1 MAVNPVLIDV
11 KAKNS
16 AAPVLNQL
24 NQQLKKTEKQGK
36 AVDRQFRIVRGGMGQ
51 MGHQV
56 QDIAVMLQSGQ
67 NPFIII
73 GQQGSQIAS
82 LFGPQGAVVG
92 AFLAVTAAIATS
104 MLPSLFKTSQAMK
117 DAAEQSKRLYEN
129 FDELDDSLKAIALRQ
144 AANEIKDLEE
154 GIDNASVGFV
164 TYAKTLFAAA
174 VGLRS
179 FESATNDLAL
189 ESIRLLEVNAKAA
202 QNITDIK
209 KKTDERT
216 DATQSLL
223 DKLKEEHVTLG
234 MTNVQ
239 LAEYNAQ
246 QAGATQGDIDR
257 AKSLQALIDEKQREL
272 EIEEAIEKL
281 NLEKDKNAK
290 KQIERDA
297 KELKR
302 TKTNLDKKI
311 TQIRDGLLAEELLIA
326 TQYNRQREIIKES
339 FDLQVIDR
347 GQFIALMA
355 ALDADEIAKRDER
368 FLEQEAKLQSHMEK
382 ETQIR
387 QRAADEARRIE
398 EAKQRVQDQAL
409 AGAEAM
415 TGQMGDLLGKQSAAG
430 KAAFAVQKALAVA
443 QIIVDTERAAL
454 AAGAQAASVGGIMGF
469 LASAQGIRAVGYAS
483 AAMVA
488 SQAVASFEGG
498 GFTGKGSR
506 SGGLDG
512 KGGFAAI
519 LHPNETVVDHT
530 KGQGANAVVVN
541 QTINVTTGVQS
552 TVRAEIVQLM
562 PQIAQAAKGAVAD
575 ARVRG
580 GNFSKAMV
588 GA

>member
-16 AAPVLNQL
+16 AGPVLNQL
-24 NQQLKKTEKQGK
+24 NNQLKRTEKQGK
-36 AVDRQFRIVRGGMGQ
+36 AVERQFRIVRGGMGQ

-92 AFLAVTAAIATS
+92 AFLAVGAAIATS

-117 DAAEQSKRLYEN
+117 DANEQSKRLFES
-129 FDELDDSLKAIALRQ
+129 FDELDGKLRDIALRQ
-144 AANEIKDLEE
+144 AANEIKELEQ
-154 GIDNASVGFV
+154 GIADSGVGFV
-164 TYAKTLFAAA
+164 TYAKTIFAATL
-174 VGLRS
+174 GLRS
-179 FESATNDLAL
+179 MLGAQQELAAAAL
-189 ESIRLLEVNAKAA
+189 RVSDVNEKARSM
-202 QNITDIK
+202 IVDIK
-209 KKTDERT
+209 KKTDDRT
-216 DATQSLL
+216 DATESLME
-223 DKLKEEHVTLG
+223 KLEEELATIG

-239 LAEYNAQ
+239 LAMYNAK
-246 QAGATQGDIDR
+246 QAGATQADIAR
-257 AKSLQALIDEKQREL
+257 AGAIQGLIDSKQQELDLEKQ
-272 EIEEAIEKL
+272 IEKL
-281 NLEKDKNAK
+281 TLEKDKRAK
-290 KQIERDA
+290 KDAERKQ
-297 KELKR
+297 KELSR
-302 TKTNLDKKI
+302 TKESLSKNI
-311 TQIRDGLLAEELLIA
+311 TQIKDSMLQEEELIA
-326 TQYNRQREIIKES
+326 TQYNRQREIIKQA
-339 FDLQVIDR
+339 FDLRVIDR
-347 GQFIALMA
+347 TQFIELMA
-355 ALDADEIAKRDER
+355 ALNADEDAKMAER
-368 FLEQEAKLQSHMEK
+368 FAEQEAKLQSHMEK

-409 AGAEAM
+409 AGAEGM
-415 TGQMGDLLGKQSAAG
+415 TGQMATLFGKQTAAG

-443 QIIVDTERAAL
+443 QILVDTERAAI
-454 AAGAQAASVGGIMGF
+454 AAGAQASSVGGIAGF

-488 SQAVASFEGG
+488 AQAVASFEGG
-498 GFTGKGSR
+498 GFTGRGSR

-519 LHPNETVVDHT
+519 LHPNETVIDHT
-530 KGQGANAVVVN
+530 KGQAANGVVVN

-562 PQIAQAAKGAVAD
+562 PQIAEAAKGAVAD

-580 GNFSKAMV
+580 GNFSRAMV

>member
-16 AAPVLNQL
+16 AGPVLNQL
-24 NQQLKKTEKQGK
+24 NNQLKRTEKQGK
-36 AVDRQFRIVRGGMGQ
+36 AVERQFRIVRGGMGQ

-92 AFLAVTAAIATS
+92 AFLAVGAAIATS

-117 DAAEQSKRLYEN
+117 DANEQSKRLFES
-129 FDELDDSLKAIALRQ
+129 FDELDGKLRDIALRQ
-144 AANEIKDLEE
+144 AANEIKELEQ
-154 GIDNASVGFV
+154 GIADSGVGFV
-164 TYAKTLFAAA
+164 TYAKTIFAATL
-174 VGLRS
+174 GLRS
-179 FESATNDLAL
+179 MLGAQQDLSAAAL
-189 ESIRLLEVNAKAA
+189 RVSDINEKARSM
-202 QNITDIK
+202 ILDIK
-209 KKTDERT
+209 KKTDDRT
-216 DATQSLL
+216 DATESLIE
-223 DKLKEEHVTLG
+223 KLEEELATIG

-239 LAEYNAQ
+239 LAMYNAK
-246 QAGATQGDIDR
+246 QAGATEADIARAGAIQG
-257 AKSLQALIDEKQREL
+257 LIDSKQQELDLEKQ
-272 EIEEAIEKL
+272 IEKL
-281 NLEKDKNAK
+281 TLEKDKRAK
-290 KQIERDA
+290 KDAERKQ
-297 KELKR
+297 KELSR
-302 TKTNLDKKI
+302 TKESLSKNI
-311 TQIRDGLLAEELLIA
+311 TQIKDSMLQEEELIA
-326 TQYNRQREIIKES
+326 TQYNRQREIIKQA
-339 FDLQVIDR
+339 FDLRVIDR
-347 GQFIALMA
+347 TQFIELMA
-355 ALDADEIAKRDER
+355 ALNADEDAKMAER
-368 FLEQEAKLQSHMEK
+368 FAEQEAKLQSHMEK

-409 AGAEAM
+409 SGAEGM
-415 TGQMGDLLGKQSAAG
+415 TGQMATLFGKQTAAG

-443 QIIVDTERAAL
+443 QILVDTERAAI
-454 AAGAQAASVGGIMGF
+454 AAGAQASSVGGIAGF

-488 SQAVASFEGG
+488 AQAVASFEGG
-498 GFTGKGSR
+498 GFTGRGSR

-519 LHPNETVVDHT
+519 LHPNETVIDHT
-530 KGQGANAVVVN
+530 KGQAANGVVVN

-562 PQIAQAAKGAVAD
+562 PQIAEAAKGAVAD

-580 GNFSKAMV
+580 GNFSRAMV

>member
-24 NQQLKKTEKQGK
+24 NHQLKKTEKQGK

-117 DAAEQSKRLYEN
+117 DAAEQSKRLYES

-164 TYAKTLFAAA
+164 TYAKTMFAAA

-189 ESIRLLEVNAKAA
+189 ESIRLLEVNAKAK
-202 QNITDIK
+202 QNIIDIN

-216 DATQSLL
+216 DATESLL
-223 DKLKEEHVTLG
+223 DKLKEELVTLG

-239 LAEYNAQ
+239 LVEYNAQ
-246 QAGATQGDIDR
+246 QAGAIQGDIDR

-272 EIEEAIEKL
+272 DIEEAIEKL
-281 NLEKDKNAK
+281 NLEKDKNTK
-290 KQIERDA
+290 KQIEREA

-302 TKTNLDKKI
+302 TKANLDKQI

-326 TQYNRQREIIKES
+326 TQYDRQREIIKES
-339 FDLQVIDR
+339 YDLRVIDR

-415 TGQMGDLLGKQSAAG
+415 TGEMADLLGKQSAAG

-443 QIIVDTERAAL
+443 QIIVDTERAAN
-454 AAGAQAASVGGIMGF
+454 AAGAYASGGGIMAF
-469 LASAQGIRAVGYAS
+469 LASSQGVRAVGYAS

-530 KGQGANAVVVN
+530 KAQGANGVVVN

>member
-24 NQQLKKTEKQGK
+24 NHQLKKTEKQGK

-129 FDELDDSLKAIALRQ
+129 FDELDDSLKQIALRQ

-189 ESIRLLEVNAKAA
+189 ESIRLLEVNAKAK
-202 QNITDIK
+202 QNIIDIN

-216 DATQSLL
+216 DATESLL
-223 DKLKEEHVTLG
+223 DKLKEELVTLG

-246 QAGATQGDIDR
+246 QAGAIQGDIDR

-272 EIEEAIEKL
+272 DIEEAIEKL
-281 NLEKDKNAK
+281 NLEKDKNTK
-290 KQIERDA
+290 KKIEREA

-302 TKTNLDKKI
+302 TKANLDKQI

-326 TQYNRQREIIKES
+326 TQYDRQREIIKKS
-339 FDLQVIDR
+339 YDLQVIDK

-368 FLEQEAKLQSHMEK
+368 FLEQEAKLQSHMDK

-409 AGAEAM
+409 SSAESM
-415 TGQMGDLLGKQSAAG
+415 TGQMADLLGKQSAAG

-443 QIIVDTERAAL
+443 QIIVDTERAAN
-454 AAGAQAASVGGIMGF
+454 AAGAYASGGGIMAF
-469 LASAQGIRAVGYAS
+469 LASSQGIRAVGYAS

-488 SQAVASFEGG
+488 ATSVSSFEGG

-530 KGQGANAVVVN
+530 KGQGANGVVVN

>member
-24 NQQLKKTEKQGK
+24 NHQLKKTEKQGK

-117 DAAEQSKRLYEN
+117 DAAEQSKRLYES

-164 TYAKTLFAAA
+164 TYAKTMFAAA
-174 VGLRS
+174 VGIRS

-189 ESIRLLEVNAKAA
+189 ESIRLLEVNAKAK
-202 QNITDIK
+202 QNIIDIN

-216 DATQSLL
+216 DATESLL
-223 DKLKEEHVTLG
+223 DKLKEELVTLG

-272 EIEEAIEKL
+272 DIEEAIEKL
-281 NLEKDKNAK
+281 NLEKDKNTK
-290 KQIERDA
+290 KQIEREA

-302 TKTNLDKKI
+302 TKANLDKQI

-326 TQYNRQREIIKES
+326 TQYDRQREIIKES
-339 FDLQVIDR
+339 YDLRVMDR

-415 TGQMGDLLGKQSAAG
+415 TGEMADLLGKQSAAG

-443 QIIVDTERAAL
+443 SIIVDTERAAN
-454 AAGAQAASVGGIMGF
+454 AAGAYASGGGIMAF
-469 LASAQGIRAVGYAS
+469 LASSQGVRAVGYAS

-530 KGQGANAVVVN
+530 KAQGANGVVVN

>member
-16 AAPVLNQL
+16 AGPVLNQL
-24 NQQLKKTEKQGK
+24 NNQLKRTEKQGK
-36 AVDRQFRIVRGGMGQ
+36 AVERQFRIVRGGMGQ

-117 DAAEQSKRLYEN
+117 DANEQSKRLFDS
-129 FDELDDSLKAIALRQ
+129 FDELDGKLRDIALRQ
-144 AANEIKDLEE
+144 AANEIKELEK
-154 GIDNASVGFV
+154 GIADSGVGFV
-164 TYAKTLFAAA
+164 TYAKTIFAATL
-174 VGLRS
+174 GLRGMLG
-179 FESATNDLAL
+179 AQQDLAAAAL
-189 ESIRLLEVNAKAA
+189 RVSDINEKARSM
-202 QNITDIK
+202 IVDIK
-209 KKTDERT
+209 KKTDDRT
-216 DATQSLL
+216 DATESLIE
-223 DKLKEEHVTLG
+223 KLEEELETIG

-239 LAEYNAQ
+239 LAMYNAK
-246 QAGATQGDIDR
+246 QAGATEADIARAGAIQG
-257 AKSLQALIDEKQREL
+257 LIDSKQQELDLEKQ
-272 EIEEAIEKL
+272 IEKL
-281 NLEKDKNAK
+281 TLEKDERLK
-290 KQIERDA
+290 KDA
-297 KELKR
+297 EIKRKELR
-302 TKTNLDKKI
+302 ITKDSLSKKI
-311 TQIRDGLLAEELLIA
+311 TQIKDSMLQEEELIA
-326 TQYNRQREIIKES
+326 TQYNRQREIIKEA
-339 FDLQVIDR
+339 FDLRVIDR
-347 GQFIALMA
+347 TQFIELMA
-355 ALDADEIAKRDER
+355 ALNADEDAKMAER
-368 FLEQEAKLQSHMEK
+368 FAEQEAKLQSHMEK

-409 AGAEAM
+409 AGAEGM
-415 TGQMGDLLGKQSAAG
+415 TGQMATLFGKQTAAG

-443 QIIVDTERAAL
+443 QILVDTERAAI
-454 AAGAQAASVGGIMGF
+454 AAGAQASSVGGIAGF

-483 AAMVA
+483 AALVA
-488 SQAVASFEGG
+488 AQAVASFEGG
-498 GFTGKGSR
+498 GFTGRGSR
-506 SGGLDG
+506 SGGVDG

-519 LHPNETVVDHT
+519 LHPNETVIDHT
-530 KGQGANAVVVN
+530 KGQAANGVVVN

-562 PQIAQAAKGAVAD
+562 PQIAEAAKGAVAD

-580 GNFSKAMV
+580 GNFSRAMV

>member
-189 ESIRLLEVNAKAA
+189 ESIRLLEVNAKAK
-202 QNITDIK
+202 QNIIDIN

-216 DATQSLL
+216 DATESLL
-223 DKLKEEHVTLG
+223 DKLKEELVTLG

-246 QAGATQGDIDR
+246 QAGAIQGDIDR

-272 EIEEAIEKL
+272 DIEEAIEKL
-281 NLEKDKNAK
+281 NLEKDKNTK
-290 KQIERDA
+290 KKIEREA

-302 TKTNLDKKI
+302 TKANLDKQI

-326 TQYNRQREIIKES
+326 TQYDRQREIIKKS
-339 FDLQVIDR
+339 YDLQVIDK

-368 FLEQEAKLQSHMEK
+368 FLEQEAKLQSHMDK

-409 AGAEAM
+409 SSAESM
-415 TGQMGDLLGKQSAAG
+415 TGQMADLLGKQSAAG

-443 QIIVDTERAAL
+443 QIIVDTERAAN
-454 AAGAQAASVGGIMGF
+454 AAGAYASGGGIMAF
-469 LASAQGIRAVGYAS
+469 LASSQGIRAVGYAS

-488 SQAVASFEGG
+488 ATSVSSFEGG

-530 KGQGANAVVVN
+530 KGQGANGVVVN

>member
-16 AAPVLNQL
+16 AGPVLNQL
-24 NQQLKKTEKQGK
+24 NNQLKRTEKQGK
-36 AVDRQFRIVRGGMGQ
+36 AVERQFRIVRGGMGQ

-92 AFLAVTAAIATS
+92 AFLAVGAAIATS

-117 DAAEQSKRLYEN
+117 DANEQSKRLFES
-129 FDELDDSLKAIALRQ
+129 FDELDGKLRDIALRQ
-144 AANEIKDLEE
+144 AANEIKELEQ
-154 GIDNASVGFV
+154 GIADSGVGFV
-164 TYAKTLFAAA
+164 TYAKTIFAATL
-174 VGLRS
+174 GLRS
-179 FESATNDLAL
+179 MLGAQQDLSAAAL
-189 ESIRLLEVNAKAA
+189 RVSDINEKARSM
-202 QNITDIK
+202 ILDIK
-209 KKTDERT
+209 KKTDDRT
-216 DATQSLL
+216 DATESLIE
-223 DKLKEEHVTLG
+223 KLEEELATIG

-239 LAEYNAQ
+239 LAMYNAKQ
-246 QAGATQGDIDR
+246 ARATEADIARAGAIQG
-257 AKSLQALIDEKQREL
+257 LIDSKQQELDLEKQ
-272 EIEEAIEKL
+272 IEKL
-281 NLEKDKNAK
+281 TLEKDKRAK
-290 KQIERDA
+290 KDAERKQ
-297 KELKR
+297 KELSR
-302 TKTNLDKKI
+302 TKESLSKNI
-311 TQIRDGLLAEELLIA
+311 TQIKDSMLQEEELIA
-326 TQYNRQREIIKES
+326 TQYNRQREIIKQA
-339 FDLQVIDR
+339 FDLRVIDR
-347 GQFIALMA
+347 TQFIELMA
-355 ALDADEIAKRDER
+355 ALNADEDAKMAER
-368 FLEQEAKLQSHMEK
+368 FAEQEAKLQSHMEK

-409 AGAEAM
+409 SGAEGM
-415 TGQMGDLLGKQSAAG
+415 TGQMATLFGKQTAAG

-443 QIIVDTERAAL
+443 QILVDTERAAI
-454 AAGAQAASVGGIMGF
+454 AAGAQASSVGGIAGF

-488 SQAVASFEGG
+488 AQAVASFEGG
-498 GFTGKGSR
+498 GFTGRGSR

-519 LHPNETVVDHT
+519 LHPNETVIDHT
-530 KGQGANAVVVN
+530 KGQAANGVVVN

-562 PQIAQAAKGAVAD
+562 PQIAEAAKGAVAD

-580 GNFSKAMV
+580 GNFSRAMV

>member
-1 MAVNPVLIDV
+1 MAVKPVLIDV

-16 AAPVLNQL
+16 AGPVLNQL
-24 NQQLKKTEKQGK
+24 NNQLKRTEKQGK
-36 AVDRQFRIVRGGMGQ
+36 AVERQFRIVRGGMGQ

-92 AFLAVTAAIATS
+92 AFLAVGAAIATS

-117 DAAEQSKRLYEN
+117 DANEQSKRLFES
-129 FDELDDSLKAIALRQ
+129 FDELDGKLRDIALRQ
-144 AANEIKDLEE
+144 AANEIKELEQ
-154 GIDNASVGFV
+154 GIADSGVGFV
-164 TYAKTLFAAA
+164 TYAKTIFAATL
-174 VGLRS
+174 GLRS
-179 FESATNDLAL
+179 MLGAQQELAAAAL
-189 ESIRLLEVNAKAA
+189 RVSDVNEKARSM
-202 QNITDIK
+202 IVDIK
-209 KKTDERT
+209 KKTDDRT
-216 DATQSLL
+216 DATESLME
-223 DKLKEEHVTLG
+223 KLEEELATIG

-239 LAEYNAQ
+239 LAMYNAK
-246 QAGATQGDIDR
+246 QAGATQADIAR
-257 AKSLQALIDEKQREL
+257 AGAIQGLIDSKQQELDLEKQ
-272 EIEEAIEKL
+272 IEKL
-281 NLEKDKNAK
+281 TLEKDKRAK
-290 KQIERDA
+290 KDAERKQ
-297 KELKR
+297 KELSR
-302 TKTNLDKKI
+302 TKESLSKNI
-311 TQIRDGLLAEELLIA
+311 TQIKDSMLQEEELIA
-326 TQYNRQREIIKES
+326 TQYNRQREIIKQA
-339 FDLQVIDR
+339 FDLRVIDR
-347 GQFIALMA
+347 TQFIELMA
-355 ALDADEIAKRDER
+355 ALNADEDAKMAER
-368 FLEQEAKLQSHMEK
+368 FAEQEAKLQSHMEK

-409 AGAEAM
+409 AGAEGLA
-415 TGQMGDLLGKQSAAG
+415 GQMATLFGKQTAAG

-443 QIIVDTERAAL
+443 QILVDTERAAI
-454 AAGAQAASVGGIMGF
+454 AAGAQASSVGGIAGF

-488 SQAVASFEGG
+488 AQAVASFEGG
-498 GFTGKGSR
+498 GFTGRGSR

-519 LHPNETVVDHT
+519 LHPNETVIDHT
-530 KGQGANAVVVN
+530 KGQAANGVVVN

-562 PQIAQAAKGAVAD
+562 PQIAEAAKGAVAD

-580 GNFSKAMV
+580 GNFSRAMV

>member
-24 NQQLKKTEKQGK
+24 NHQLKKTEKQGK

-129 FDELDDSLKAIALRQ
+129 FDELDDSLKQIALRQ

-189 ESIRLLEVNAKAA
+189 ESIRLLEVNAKAK
-202 QNITDIK
+202 QNIIDIN

-216 DATQSLL
+216 DATESLL
-223 DKLKEEHVTLG
+223 DKLKEELVTLG

-246 QAGATQGDIDR
+246 QAGAIQGDIDR

-272 EIEEAIEKL
+272 DIEEAIEKL
-281 NLEKDKNAK
+281 NLEKDKNTK
-290 KQIERDA
+290 KKIEREA

-302 TKTNLDKKI
+302 TKANLDKQI

-326 TQYNRQREIIKES
+326 TQYDRQREIIKKS
-339 FDLQVIDR
+339 YDLQVIDK

-454 AAGAQAASVGGIMGF
+454 AAGAQAAGVGGIMGF

-530 KGQGANAVVVN
+530 KAQGANGVVVN

>member
-16 AAPVLNQL
+16 AGPVLNQL
-24 NQQLKKTEKQGK
+24 NNQLKRTEKQGK
-36 AVDRQFRIVRGGMGQ
+36 AVERQFRIVRGGMGQ

-92 AFLAVTAAIATS
+92 AFLAVGAAIATS

-117 DAAEQSKRLYEN
+117 DANEQSKRLFES
-129 FDELDDSLKAIALRQ
+129 FDELDGKLRDIALRQ
-144 AANEIKDLEE
+144 AANEIKELEQ
-154 GIDNASVGFV
+154 GIADSGVGFV
-164 TYAKTLFAAA
+164 TYAKTIFAATL
-174 VGLRS
+174 GLRS
-179 FESATNDLAL
+179 MLGAQQDLSAAAL
-189 ESIRLLEVNAKAA
+189 RVSDINEKARSM
-202 QNITDIK
+202 ILDIK
-209 KKTDERT
+209 KKTDDRT
-216 DATQSLL
+216 DATESLIE
-223 DKLKEEHVTLG
+223 KLEEELATIG

-239 LAEYNAQ
+239 LAMYNAK
-246 QAGATQGDIDR
+246 QAGATEADIARAGAIQG
-257 AKSLQALIDEKQREL
+257 LIDSKQQELDLEKQ
-272 EIEEAIEKL
+272 IEKL
-281 NLEKDKNAK
+281 TLEKDKRAK
-290 KQIERDA
+290 KDAERKQ
-297 KELKR
+297 KELSR
-302 TKTNLDKKI
+302 TKESLSKNI
-311 TQIRDGLLAEELLIA
+311 TQIKDSMLQEEELIA
-326 TQYNRQREIIKES
+326 TQYNRQREIIKQA
-339 FDLQVIDR
+339 FDLRVIDR
-347 GQFIALMA
+347 TQFIELMA
-355 ALDADEIAKRDER
+355 ALNADEDAKMAER
-368 FLEQEAKLQSHMEK
+368 FAEQEAKLQSHMEK

-409 AGAEAM
+409 SGAEGM
-415 TGQMGDLLGKQSAAG
+415 TGQMATLFGKQTAAG

-443 QIIVDTERAAL
+443 QILVDTERAAI
-454 AAGAQAASVGGIMGF
+454 AAGAQASSVGGIAGF

-483 AAMVA
+483 AALVA
-488 SQAVASFEGG
+488 AQAVASFEGG
-498 GFTGKGSR
+498 GFTGRGSR
-506 SGGLDG
+506 SGGVDG

-519 LHPNETVVDHT
+519 LHPNETVIDHT
-530 KGQGANAVVVN
+530 KGQAANGVVVN

-562 PQIAQAAKGAVAD
+562 PQIAEAAKGAVAD

-580 GNFSKAMV
+580 GNFSRAMV